1 MSRSRRGPLAHK
13 RMLLQ
18 LHPVRKSGCKGGAV
32 LPANRLR
39 VILSLALTVPSSVV
53 ASANA
58 SMPWTLGRVVPLRA

>member
-1 MSRSRRGPLAHK
+1 M
-13 RMLLQ
+13 
-18 LHPVRKSGCKGGAV
+18 

>member
-1 MSRSRRGPLAHK
+1 M
-13 RMLLQ
+13 
-18 LHPVRKSGCKGGAV
+18 

-58 SMPWTLGRVVPLRA
+58 FMPWNLGHVVSLLA